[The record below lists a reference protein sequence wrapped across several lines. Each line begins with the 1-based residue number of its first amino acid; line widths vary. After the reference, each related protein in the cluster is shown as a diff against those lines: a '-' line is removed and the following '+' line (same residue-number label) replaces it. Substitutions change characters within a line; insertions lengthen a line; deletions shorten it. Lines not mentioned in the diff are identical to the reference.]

1 MSILGVL
8 VFSWSL
14 TTPATYL
21 ERSPGHRKA
30 EDISTSITNI
40 IVPVT
45 SCMRELPHPPISRVP
60 FASFLKALKRI

>member
-30 EDISTSITNI
+30 EDITNI